1 MSSPHTRGS
10 SSPRV
15 QDASGRR
22 VVPAHAG
29 VILTEPVPRVDD
41 ARRPRTRGG
50 HPVADLVLARD
61 GQSSPHTRGSSSV
74 GVEVLDLQV
83 VVPAH
88 AGVIPTPRAAV
99 ALQASRP
106 RTRGGHPTA
115 RRALA
120 GAGTSSPHTR
130 GSSRGP
136 HPGHTQRA
144 VFPAHAGVI
153 PGTAASRRLCSR
165 RPRTRGG
172 HPGSRFGPV
181 RSLRSSPHT
190 RGSSLCVVRH
200 RRLVGVVPAHAGV
213 IPRRSPTRRLAS
225 CRPRTRGGHPAG
237 TSRLG
242 RRLQSSPH
250 TRGSSR
256 LQSLRLPLQRVVPA
270 HAGGHPGSRGAPC
283 RSW

>member
-1 MSSPHTRGS
+1 MVRIQAIPSERSSPHTRGS
-10 SSPRV
+10 SLVLQPAGACV
-15 QDASGRR
+15 L

-29 VILTEPVPRVDD
+29 VILKGVFNAKPAT
-41 ARRPRTRGG
+41 RRPRTRGG
-50 HPVADLVLARD
+50 HPRRPVDEWGFGHVVPAHAGVIPSSRGRQPATSSRPRTRGGHPSTWPMDSTPCP
-61 GQSSPHTRGSSSV
+61 SSPHTRGSSQP
-74 GVEVLDLQV
+74 GHGARRLLR

-88 AGVIPTPRAAV
+88 AGVIPTRTPRAP
-99 ALQASRP
+99 P
-106 RTRGGHPTA
+106 RHG
-115 RRALA
+115 
-120 GAGTSSPHTR
+120 
-130 GSSRGP
+130 
-136 HPGHTQRA
+136 
-144 VFPAHAGVI
+144 
-153 PGTAASRRLCSR
+153 